1 MKETDPKD
9 NKELTSS
16 TAPIMSYQEGYKI
29 PTKEHRINSS
39 EKTDNS
45 IMIYNDITT

>member
-9 NKELTSS
+9 NKKLTSS
-16 TAPIMSYQEGYKI
+16 TAPMSYQEGYKI
-29 PTKEHRINSS
+29 PAKEHRINSS